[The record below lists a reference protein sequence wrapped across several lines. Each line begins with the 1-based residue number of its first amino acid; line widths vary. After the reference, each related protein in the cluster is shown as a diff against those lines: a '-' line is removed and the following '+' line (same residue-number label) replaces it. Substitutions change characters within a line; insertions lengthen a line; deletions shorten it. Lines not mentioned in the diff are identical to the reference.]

1 MRRQTR
7 TVLLG
12 AFAAAAFTALGAV
25 GWVALTPTPA
35 QTAEDRMPTPP
46 EPPRL
51 ANGPE
56 FERCL
61 LLLRS
66 DPEAARS
73 FAETWGREGGG
84 EGARQC
90 QALALLALGEPAAAA
105 QRLETL
111 ATQSAASGP
120 ARAAVYAQAT
130 QAWLMAGDA
139 NRAYGAATLALT
151 LSPEDVDLLVDRA
164 VTLGSLSRYNEA
176 IEDLDRAL
184 ALDPERAEALVF
196 RAAAYRHQDQVEL
209 AARDIERAL
218 AADPSNAE
226 ARLERGIIRQLR
238 GDAAGAREDWEHAIA
253 LSPNSATAD
262 LAAQNLALNEAGP
275 ARR

>member
-12 AFAAAAFTALGAV
+12 AFAAAALTALGAV
-25 GWVALTPTPA
+25 GWVALTPTQA
-35 QTAEDRMPTPP
+35 QTAEDTMPTPP

-51 ANGPE
+51 ADGPE

-61 LLLRS
+61 LLLRN

-73 FAETWGREGGG
+73 FAETWDREGGG
-84 EGARQC
+84 EGAKQC
-90 QALALLALGEPAAAA
+90 QALALLALGEPALAA

-111 ATQSAASGP
+111 ATRSTGGSL

-130 QAWLMAGDA
+130 QAWLMAGEA

-151 LSPEDVDLLVDRA
+151 LSPDDVDLLVDRA
-164 VTLGSLSRYNEA
+164 VTLGSLSRYIEA

-184 ALDPERAEALVF
+184 VLDPNRAEALVF
-196 RAAAYRHQDQVEL
+196 RAAAYRHKDRVEL

-218 AADPSNAE
+218 AADPANAE

-238 GDAAGAREDWEHAIA
+238 GDSAGARQDWERAIA
-253 LSPNSATAD
+253 LSPNSPTAD

>member
-1 MRRQTR
+1 MQRQTR

-12 AFAAAAFTALGAV
+12 AFAAAALTALGAI

-35 QTAEDRMPTPP
+35 QTAEDHMPTPP
-46 EPPRL
+46 QPPRL
-51 ANGPE
+51 ADGPE

-61 LLLRS
+61 GLLRN
-66 DPEAARS
+66 DPEAARA
-73 FAETWGREGGG
+73 FAEAWGRAGGG

-90 QALALLALGEPAAAA
+90 QALALLSLGEPALAA

-111 ATQSAASGP
+111 ATQSAASSL

-130 QAWLMAGDA
+130 QAWLMAGEA

-184 ALDPERAEALVF
+184 ALDPNRAEALVF
-196 RAAAYRHQDQVEL
+196 RAAANRHMDRVDL
-209 AARDIERAL
+209 SARDIERAL
-218 AADPSNAE
+218 QSDPASAE
-226 ARLERGIIRQLR
+226 ALLERGIIRQLR
-238 GDAAGAREDWEHAIA
+238 GDTVGAREDWQRAIT
-253 LSPNSATAD
+253 LSPNSPTAD